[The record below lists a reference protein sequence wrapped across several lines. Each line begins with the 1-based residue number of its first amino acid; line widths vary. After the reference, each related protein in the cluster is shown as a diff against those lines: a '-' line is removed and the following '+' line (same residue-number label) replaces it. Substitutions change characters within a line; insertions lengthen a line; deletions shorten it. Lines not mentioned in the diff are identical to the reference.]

1 MRSCPRC
8 AREAPWEQ
16 DFCLCGEYLRWEP
29 TGQTPILDERAAVS
43 PIATPVMTRAVAP
56 TEVTVTLHSEDGEWL
71 PAPRLHVE
79 PGGAV
84 RFTARVRN
92 QRGIVDHFAVQV
104 LGIPPEWWTV
114 DPSTVHLVP
123 YGSDGPCEHEVTVTL
138 APPRAPEAE
147 ARPWDIRVAVFSH
160 AASAR
165 EVARVPVV
173 LVIAPFEQLE
183 AELTPR
189 RRARRWRPA
198 SGFAFAT
205 AATRSRARRSTR
217 AMTASG
223 AGSRSA
229 GQRSNCRPGR
239 LRSAR

>member
-1 MRSCPRC
+1 M
-8 AREAPWEQ
+8 
-16 DFCLCGEYLRWEP
+16 
-29 TGQTPILDERAAVS
+29 
-43 PIATPVMTRAVAP
+43 
-56 TEVTVTLHSEDGEWL
+56 
-71 PAPRLHVE
+71 
-79 PGGAV
+79 
-84 RFTARVRN
+84 RN

-189 RRARRWRPA
+189 RRARRWRARFRVRVRNGGNAIARPTIDARDDGERCRFAVRGPA
-198 SGFAFAT
+198 LELPP
-205 AATRSRARRSTR
+205 
-217 AMTASG
+217 G
-223 AGSRSA
+223 AVAERTVTV
-229 GQRSNCRPGR
+229 RGR
-239 LRSAR
+239 CPIVLACG